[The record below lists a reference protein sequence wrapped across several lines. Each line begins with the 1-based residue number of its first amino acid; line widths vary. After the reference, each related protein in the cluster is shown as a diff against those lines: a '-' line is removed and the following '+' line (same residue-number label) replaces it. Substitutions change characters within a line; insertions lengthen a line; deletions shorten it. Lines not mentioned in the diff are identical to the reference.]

1 MVTNE
6 SPDGYALMHVSGKTA
21 RLAAGDIV
29 AIRTETD
36 FGLADL
42 YRSLGTFGKSGASG
56 TRAANSGDTRH
67 ICASGRF
74 AGWQSMGS
82 NQPVLILPQI
92 PPMRTTEALVAP
104 AGTAQRGRG
113 KLVLLVEQDN
123 LEIREML
130 ATHLDEQTSSIE
142 VIAIEPSKAP

>member
-29 AIRTETD
+29 AIRTETISD
-36 FGLADL
+36 WQICIVRWALSENPEHLELGLQILA
-42 YRSLGTFGKSGASG
+42 
-56 TRAANSGDTRH
+56 TRATSAFLA
-67 ICASGRF
+67 ASAVSVDGE
-74 AGWQSMGS
+74 
-82 NQPVLILPQI
+82 NQPVLILPKFT
-92 PPMRTTEALVAP
+92 PMRRTEALVAP